1 MDYILFI
8 AYIVLSYWAVGET
21 VYANKILIGTT
32 SAIMTKKLVVGMVLG
47 FILIPIAII
56 KVILLSR

>member
-21 VYANKILIGTT
+21 LYANKILIGTT

-47 FILIPIAII
+47 FILITIAII

>member
-21 VYANKILIGTT
+21 LYANKILIGTT